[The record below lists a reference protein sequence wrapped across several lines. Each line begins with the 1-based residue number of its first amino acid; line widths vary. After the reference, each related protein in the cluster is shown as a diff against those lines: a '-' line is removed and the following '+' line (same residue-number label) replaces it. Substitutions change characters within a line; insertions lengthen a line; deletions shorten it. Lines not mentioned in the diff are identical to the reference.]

1 MIFSVLAFVALI
13 VSVCIKERGKSLF
26 VQSLDCIFEALY
38 NFYIYAYTGAVLS
51 LINFVR
57 SFLFI
62 NKKDFSKKSYLG
74 LLVLFESVIFINC
87 IMTWAGPI
95 SLLPT
100 IGSVIRTY
108 CLWQTN
114 MKLVRFSGIT
124 TGVFYGAYY
133 LYYQSPILVIGESLL
148 MFAGIYSMWKND
160 YKDRIFSKK
169 LRVQHS

>member
-1 MIFSVLAFVALI
+1 MIFSVLAFAALVI
-13 VSVCIKERGKSLF
+13 SVCIKERKKSLF

-62 NKKDFSKKSYLG
+62 NKEDFSKKFYRG
-74 LLVLFESVIFINC
+74 LLMLFEGVIIVNC
-87 IMTWAGPI
+87 IMTWSGPI

-108 CLWQTN
+108 CLWQTD
-114 MKLVRFSGIT
+114 MRLVRFSGIT

-133 LYYQSPILVIGESLL
+133 LYYQSPLLVIGEVVL
-148 MFAGIYSMWKND
+148 MFAGMYAVWKND
-160 YKDRIFSKK
+160 IKDKVSHRH
-169 LRVQHS
+169 LQEQN